1 MDGRHYLEKLIA
13 DRLDLVRR
21 DPRAPLDR
29 SEIRGVALGLVAASA
44 LGRQEMEEILAG
56 LDRSL
61 EALGRF
67 RTDRVTARDT
77 DRVTASVTARV
88 AGPQPPDAGAPAD
101 PGGSGRPA
109 SRLLRVVPLVRD
121 MDLLGARATLVSLEV
136 WSTSTRLHLAYPSP
150 GLPAHELLLRW
161 RPWHAHDDAGVRY
174 RGSGGGSHDSG
185 GFLVETR
192 IFEPGPAE
200 WARTFTVG
208 ASDTEG
214 REEECS
220 VPLR

>member
-1 MDGRHYLEKLIA
+1 MPATTGRWAMDGRRYLEKLIA
-13 DRLDLVRR
+13 DRLDRARR
-21 DPRAPLDR
+21 DPHAPIDR

-44 LGRQEMEEILAG
+44 LGQKEMEEILAE

-67 RTDRVTARDT
+67 RTVPARL
-77 DRVTASVTARV
+77 
-88 AGPQPPDAGAPAD
+88 AGRDPLDAGAPAE
-101 PGGSGRPA
+101 PGEAGHLAP
-109 SRLLRVVPLVRD
+109 RLLRVVPLVRD
-121 MDLLGARATLVSLEV
+121 LTVCGTPATLVSLEV

-200 WARTFTVG
+200 WARTFTVC

-214 REEECS
+214 REEEFS